1 MFELQLPWWELVLR
15 GVIVYIAVLVMMR
28 ISGKRTVGEFTPF
41 DVIVLMLLSEAASNS
56 MTGGEES
63 VQGGLIVVATLIGLN
78 YLSAFLSTRSRMVDK
93 LLQGRPVVLI
103 RRGKVIKDALLA
115 NNMPENDLREAMR
128 SQAIRRYEDVEL
140 ALLEPDGEVS
150 FFKRESP
157 TDDDSASA

>member
-78 YLSAFLSTRSRMVDK
+78 YLSAFLSTRSSMVDK

-150 FFKRESP
+150 FFKR
-157 TDDDSASA
+157 DASEDETSR